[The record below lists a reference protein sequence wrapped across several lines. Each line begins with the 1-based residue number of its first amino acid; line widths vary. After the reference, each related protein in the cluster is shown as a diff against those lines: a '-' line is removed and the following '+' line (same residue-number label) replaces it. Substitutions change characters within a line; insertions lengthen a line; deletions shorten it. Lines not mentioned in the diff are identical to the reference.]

1 MKVRSRQLPPG
12 WYPRGQAAVRAEI
25 ESMLALEG
33 QLPRMALAGIA
44 PHAGWTFSGAV
55 AAQVVASLN
64 PAVDTLAVVGG
75 HLGVSAGI
83 LAAREEGYETPL
95 GACSAD
101 LPLLD
106 YLMRHL
112 SVRED
117 RYADN
122 TVEIQLPLIRHL
134 LPEVQVLSLRAAPGA
149 IALELGES
157 LAAAEKDLGRRIA
170 VLGSTDLTHYG
181 PNYGFMP
188 HGRGKEAV
196 RWVKE
201 VNDRR
206 IIDSLLAL
214 DLEEAL
220 QRGVTEMSAC
230 SVGGAVAAAEFA
242 RRKGAEEGK
251 LLRYTTSYDL
261 IPDDSFVGYAG
272 IIYSRPG
279 K

>member
-12 WYPRGQAAVRAEI
+12 WYPRGGSAVRAEI
-25 ESMLALEG
+25 ESMLASEG
-33 QLPRMALAGIA
+33 SLPRTALAGIA
-44 PHAGWTFSGAV
+44 PHAGWSFSGAV

-95 GACSAD
+95 GDCSAD
-101 LPLLD
+101 LPLLE
-106 YLMRHL
+106 YLTRHL

-149 IALELGES
+149 VALELGER
-157 LAAAEKDLGRRIA
+157 LAAAEKNLGRRIA

-230 SVGGAVAAAEFA
+230 SVGGAVAAAAFA
-242 RRKGAEEGK
+242 RRKGAEQGK

-272 IIYSRPG
+272 IIFSEPG
-279 K
+279 R